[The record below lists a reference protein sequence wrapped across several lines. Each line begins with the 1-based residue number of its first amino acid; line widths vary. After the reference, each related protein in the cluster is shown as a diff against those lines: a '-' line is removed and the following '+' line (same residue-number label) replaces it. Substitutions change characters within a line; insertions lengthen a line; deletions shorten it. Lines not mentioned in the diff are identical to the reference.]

1 MTHGILCWALWQL
14 ESKIRWSKMKQVQQE
29 RLRSAFGYFEK
40 ASWSSGMW
48 ILGRQDVNTEEAP
61 PSGWILFDSLCRS
74 NGSQSIET
82 FNTLILTQRRNRT
95 SKMIS
100 RILVCFPFCPGFLHA
115 HYLLCLGQV
124 VPDDSGVSRPG
135 CHSNF
140 IDLQRDSYSDETCF
154 PKKWQPL
161 RNPRIRILLV

>member
-1 MTHGILCWALWQL
+1 
-14 ESKIRWSKMKQVQQE
+14 MKQDEASAARTAQE
-29 RLRSAFGYFEK
+29 RFWVLRKGVVEFWHVDPGQARYGKMS
-40 ASWSSGMW
+40 
-48 ILGRQDVNTEEAP
+48 ILKKCRLEVEFCLTLWEPLQRLSKHWNLQQV
-61 PSGWILFDSLCRS
+61 DSY
-74 NGSQSIET
+74 T
-82 FNTLILTQRRNRT
+82 LTQRRNRT

-140 IDLQRDSYSDETCF
+140 IDLRDSYSDETCF